1 MQVKLITSVDPKE
14 LQNKIN
20 DFLERNIKVIDI
32 KYQITSTAFPL
43 FSAMIMYD
51 KF

>member
-20 DFLERNIKVIDI
+20 DFLERNIK
-32 KYQITSTAFPL
+32 YQITSTAFPL
-43 FSAMIMYD
+43 FSVMIMYD